1 MRGFCSRDDRVYRC
15 VQRLMGGRISR
26 HRNGLRHADSS
37 LDFALHGFFWAE
49 SSSRS
54 GSIQTKLSLAGTVTV
69 TVKGRFGGS
78 PQNTPYFQIKERF
91 TRVFATLYD
100 RPIRESATLRAN
112 GFVTRHKRKMNMVR
126 FKAQDLYGGA
136 KRTRRHTPVGR
147 FRGFANVSVF

>member
-37 LDFALHGFFWAE
+37 LEFALHGFFCAMAE

-54 GSIQTKLSLAGTVTV
+54 GSIRTKLSLAGTVTM

-78 PQNTPYFQIKERF
+78 PQNGDAVTSELHQSRRF
-91 TRVFATLYD
+91 DSPGYM
-100 RPIRESATLRAN
+100 S
-112 GFVTRHKRKMNMVR
+112 
-126 FKAQDLYGGA
+126 
-136 KRTRRHTPVGR
+136 
-147 FRGFANVSVF
+147 S